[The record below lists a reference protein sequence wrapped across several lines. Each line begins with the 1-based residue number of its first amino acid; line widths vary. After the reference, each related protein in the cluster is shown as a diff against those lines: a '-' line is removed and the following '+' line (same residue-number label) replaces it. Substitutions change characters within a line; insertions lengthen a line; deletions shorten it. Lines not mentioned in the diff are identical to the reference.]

1 MPWFGSQPSMEDT
14 LFELKFSSKQL
25 AKLSKKAEK
34 DQKKEEAKVR
44 KAIASK
50 NVELARIHAETA
62 IRKKNESLN
71 YLRLS
76 SKVDGVRSRVQTAIT
91 MKSVTR
97 TMEGVTRAMAKAMKD
112 MDLEEVE
119 KTMSTFETQ
128 VENLDVHTM
137 TMTDAMGSATTL
149 TTPQDQVDALIHQVA
164 EESGLEVMDKMA
176 GLSEANETI
185 GATASN
191 EANPEADG
199 LSRRLAALR
208 N

>member
-71 YLRLS
+71 YLSMFTLVPSDARCWLHVFS
-76 SKVDGVRSRVQTAIT
+76 LFLDYYVRVACCKR
-91 MKSVTR
+91 
-97 TMEGVTRAMAKAMKD
+97 GVTYIPPYI
-112 MDLEEVE
+112 LV
-119 KTMSTFETQ
+119 T
-128 VENLDVHTM
+128 
-137 TMTDAMGSATTL
+137 
-149 TTPQDQVDALIHQVA
+149 
-164 EESGLEVMDKMA
+164 
-176 GLSEANETI
+176 
-185 GATASN
+185 
-191 EANPEADG
+191 
-199 LSRRLAALR
+199 
-208 N
+208 

>member
-1 MPWFGSQPSMEDT
+1 
-14 LFELKFSSKQL
+14 
-25 AKLSKKAEK
+25 
-34 DQKKEEAKVR
+34 
-44 KAIASK
+44 
-50 NVELARIHAETA
+50 
-62 IRKKNESLN
+62 
-71 YLRLS
+71 
-76 SKVDGVRSRVQTAIT
+76 

-97 TMEGVTRAMAKAMKD
+97 TMEGVTRAMATAMKD

-176 GLSEANETI
+176 GLSEAKESV
-185 GATASN
+185 GATASTTRTA
-191 EANPEADG
+191 EAEDG
-199 LSRRLAALR
+199 LNKRLAALR